1 MLEELLFL
9 LKKNPPPPTTKIQ
22 LINNKTPASEPSK
35 NLLKLLP
42 FAEFQEKSNKSK
54 NSTTR

>member
-1 MLEELLFL
+1 M
-9 LKKNPPPPTTKIQ
+9 
-22 LINNKTPASEPSK
+22 NNKNPASEPSK

-54 NSTTR
+54 NSTTRQF